1 MEKTPARVTFVVT
14 SRANLR
20 WVARSPSTEGRT
32 QRSPN
37 FGKTNIVFQFIFH
50 LIFMLL
56 YLLCRLSMYIVISS
70 RCLQFG
76 LKIEIKR
83 SKFGVVSLKPC
94 ILDMSGI
101 DIGHVRYI
109 PLCQAIL
116 QNMCIPDTS
125 SIPIGHVRY
134 FCLC

>member
-1 MEKTPARVTFVVT
+1 MEEKKELEKTSARVAFVIP
-14 SRANLR
+14 SRTDLR

-56 YLLCRLSMYIVISS
+56 YLLCRLPVCGTIFSG
-70 RCLQFG
+70 CLQVG

-83 SKFGVVSLKPC
+83 SKFRAVL
-94 ILDMSGI
+94 
-101 DIGHVRYI
+101 
-109 PLCQAIL
+109 
-116 QNMCIPDTS
+116 
-125 SIPIGHVRY
+125 
-134 FCLC
+134 